1 MDFRHN
7 AARRRRVM
15 RDERLEVEQPAPT
28 ETAPLPFKRYQ
39 TGTVLSSQPALLDL
53 LPKSRWLNAV
63 YVVGA
68 LAIAIGFLL
77 FPLNLERDGSF
88 WVTLLSRVEWW
99 SIEQP
104 GSLGQ
109 MFLLVIS
116 LFNAGLCYQIYHLR
130 RHRSD
135 DYHGAY
141 QVWKWALIPALGLAV
156 VGTTVPAAML
166 GHLVIA
172 IIPVAMAEIGTGV
185 VLGVAGVV
193 LSALLVRLYFEV
205 RESRMATIFLGM
217 TAISLIVCLTLTWNR
232 LADFWTLPMNSLLSP
247 TSWWLLTV
255 TMGYG
260 MLLNY
265 FGYVYR
271 DVIGE
276 VPDSTSAVVR
286 QGPASVESE
295 PDALPSKKL
304 ASKSRESIQGQARVS
319 GKIAARVDAEDADDV
334 DNADSDSQADFPESD
349 NILTRRKR
357 RRVA

>member
-15 RDERLEVEQPAPT
+15 RDERLDVEQPVPT

-39 TGTVLSSQPALLDL
+39 SATVLSSQPALLDL

-63 YVVGA
+63 CVVGA

-77 FPLNLERDGSF
+77 FPVNLERDGSF
-88 WVTLLSRVEWW
+88 WVALLSRVEWW

-141 QVWKWALIPALGLAV
+141 QVWKWALIPAVGLAV

-166 GHLVIA
+166 GHFVTA
-172 IIPVAMAEIGTGV
+172 FIPLTMAEIGTGV

-205 RESRMATIFLGM
+205 HECRTATVFLGT
-217 TAISLIVCLTLTWNR
+217 TAISLIVCLTLTWNQ
-232 LADFWTLPMNSLLSP
+232 LADFWKPPMNSLFSP

-271 DVIGE
+271 DVIGG
-276 VPDSTSAVVR
+276 VSDSSTALGRSA
-286 QGPASVESE
+286 PTSVELGSDVS
-295 PDALPSKKL
+295 PAKKL
-304 ASKSRESIQGQARVS
+304 AGQPGDSVQDPAKVP
-319 GKIAARVDAEDADDV
+319 GKIAARVDADDADDV
-334 DNADSDSQADFPESD
+334 DSGRQTEVPESE